1 MYNNRSNFVLNEH
14 DISQRLQKFYSDNP
28 YGERRYPGV
37 TRVLSE
43 TKSEEDK
50 KFLEEW
56 RARVGEAEADRIL
69 KESMDIGNSLDSM
82 IEDYLTKP
90 NMNLQL
96 YFKESGMKLFYQ
108 LKFGLDKIKPIGT
121 QIHLYSDKYKVQGYL
136 DCIGIING
144 RVTMIDF
151 KNSRRKKELSHV
163 TDYFLQAT
171 MYCLILYEM
180 TGIIIHDI
188 SIMIGVRNDNVPQIF
203 KAKTKDYIVQAKERL
218 NQYRIKKESNIINTI
233 TDNKQ

>member
-1 MYNNRSNFVLNEH
+1 MSNNRSNFVINDHE
-14 DISQRLQKFYSDNP
+14 ISQKLQKFYSENP

-69 KESMDIGNSLDSM
+69 KESMDIGNSLDAM

-90 NMNLQL
+90 NMDLQL

-121 QIHLYSDKYKVQGYL
+121 QIHLYSDSNNHAYHYTLKRSIYMVRHQSPNL
-136 DCIGIING
+136 
-144 RVTMIDF
+144 
-151 KNSRRKKELSHV
+151 LSKS
-163 TDYFLQAT
+163 Y
-171 MYCLILYEM
+171 ILY
-180 TGIIIHDI
+180 
-188 SIMIGVRNDNVPQIF
+188 
-203 KAKTKDYIVQAKERL
+203 
-218 NQYRIKKESNIINTI
+218 
-233 TDNKQ
+233 